1 MANSSTIMTTTKYR
15 NRPSAEGSGLWTAG
29 EHARFLQALTV
40 YPSGPWR
47 LVAAFVGTRN
57 VRQTMTHAQK
67 HKQKIARHERG
78 LRSKRLAA
86 NANES
91 TGTSERQTKQ
101 SLPPPTP
108 TLTKPTPTPTPFVP
122 TPTVAPLDVPIS
134 QEDMLALLPLLFDDC
149 AMPLAIRPPE
159 IKTERLEDDLVLA
172 TPVVADC
179 LDYLVK
185 CFAY

>member
-15 NRPSAEGSGLWTAG
+15 NRPSAEGCGLWTAG

-57 VRQTMTHAQK
+57 
-67 HKQKIARHERG
+67 QKIARHERG

-91 TGTSERQTKQ
+91 TGTSDRQTQQ
-101 SLPPPTP
+101 SLPTPTP
-108 TLTKPTPTPTPFVP
+108 TLTKPTPTPTPLVP